1 MSKTG
6 VRKGK
11 QSQAEATAVPDKDK
25 ASASKNRRK
34 VTFRVEAEPGSKVFV
49 AGTFNGWDAEKNEL
63 AAGEDGAY
71 STALMLQRGSH
82 EYKFVIN
89 GIWCVDPTCEDWT
102 PNGMGSLNSVMSIL

>member
-11 QSQAEATAVPDKDK
+11 QSQTEVKKTPAKAK
-25 ASASKNRRK
+25 ASPTRNRRK

-49 AGTFNGWDAEKNEL
+49 AGSFNGWDAVKNEL
-63 AAGEDGAY
+63 VQGEDGAF
-71 STALMLQRGSH
+71 STALMLERGSH

-89 GIWCVDPTCEDWT
+89 DVWCVDPTCDDWT
-102 PNGMGSLNSVMSIL
+102 PNGMGSLNSVVSIL